1 MCSGKVSSS
10 NLLSSG
16 QNENIYKLFVT
27 IFFYFSGL
35 IILMDD
41 IIYVASFIAIL
52 GPFVTVLYTLVNI
65 VKSFYASIGI
75 FTIKIVLSTSTLATK
90 VSIDGLEAQT
100 CNYSQTDKTIH
111 YHLKL
116 KKTHIS
122 FNLQNWLMSLT
133 LSDGS
138 QMYSYSAY
146 NILSYKA

>member
-90 VSIDGLEAQT
+90 VSIDGLEA
-100 CNYSQTDKTIH
+100 
-111 YHLKL
+111 
-116 KKTHIS
+116 
-122 FNLQNWLMSLT
+122 
-133 LSDGS
+133 
-138 QMYSYSAY
+138 
-146 NILSYKA
+146 